1 MWAGKLFCSCFV
13 NGDIHHHSKRTLDGR
28 DVLMVLEGRA
38 TSAGT
43 GGSARF
49 RVGRTGVS
57 IAVKQTFDAI
67 MM

>member
-1 MWAGKLFCSCFV
+1 M
-13 NGDIHHHSKRTLDGR
+13 DGR

-43 GGSARF
+43 GGSARL
-49 RVGRTGVS
+49 RVGRTGIP